1 MDVLQAVP
9 LRWVPVA
16 VTVDLLPSC
25 LLLRSLDAPF
35 PLPSLTPSL
44 DLKLGHPLCSCHTVE
59 LTQRVLHVACQKC
72 HLTLLYRGNHRI
84 KTSSSEKIIKEGE
97 VKSFPPSPPLPEK
110 AAPLLI
116 PTAGLSSCRVDL
128 VSVVSSQ
135 LKEFP
140 SQIVSL

>member
-1 MDVLQAVP
+1 M
-9 LRWVPVA
+9 
-16 VTVDLLPSC
+16 
-25 LLLRSLDAPF
+25 
-35 PLPSLTPSL
+35 
-44 DLKLGHPLCSCHTVE
+44 
-59 LTQRVLHVACQKC
+59 ACQKC

-97 VKSFPPSPPLPEK
+97 VKSLPPTPLLPEK

-140 SQIVSL
+140 PKIVSI